1 MQKERLALNHALMIE
16 MVRSNGVQDSEIL
29 KMVENGNSTEFE
41 RFGEGIPD
49 WQTLIDFYNNNP
61 EKIRSAILKG
71 YRITFLTK
79 GALKSLLGIKFGLE
93 RDVEFRDGG
102 FYLDQV
108 KLSGNQLNEL
118 KEIISAN
125 WQVIEE
131 HQTDGMYELKIAL
144 VNPPIE

>member
-16 MVRSNGVQDSEIL
+16 MVRSNGVQDSEFL
-29 KMVENGNSTEFE
+29 QMLENGNSAGFE

-49 WQTLIDFYNNNP
+49 WQTLIDFYNGDPDKLRN
-61 EKIRSAILKG
+61 AIQTG

-93 RDVEFRDGG
+93 RDVAFRDGG
-102 FYLDQV
+102 YYLDQV
-108 KLSGNQLNEL
+108 KLSGNQLKEL

-125 WQVIEE
+125 WEIIEE
-131 HQTDGMYELKIAL
+131 NQNDSMYELRIAL
-144 VNPPIE
+144 INPPGE

>member
-16 MVRSNGVQDSEIL
+16 MVRSNGVHDSDIL
-29 KMVENGNSTEFE
+29 QMLENENSTEFE

-61 EKIRSAILKG
+61 GRIRNAILKG

-93 RDVEFRDGG
+93 RDVAFRDGG
-102 FYLDQV
+102 FYLGQV
-108 KLSGNQLNEL
+108 RLSGNQVNEL

-131 HQTDGMYELKIAL
+131 LQNDGMYELRIAL
-144 VNPPIE
+144 VNPPGE